1 MSLSSDASIGSKN
14 MWLIKLIAFVVLIG
28 FLLIGFLDDLTK
40 NKAAKMSNAKLIALT
55 IVRVAVVAVVG
66 WMVIED
72 T

>member
-1 MSLSSDASIGSKN
+1 
-14 MWLIKLIAFVVLIG
+14 MWLIKLIALVVLIG

-40 NKAAKMSNAKLIALT
+40 NKAGKMSNTKLIAFA
-55 IVRVAVVAVVG
+55 IFRVAVVAVVA

>member
-1 MSLSSDASIGSKN
+1 MHRLEVKN
-14 MWLIKLIAFVVLIG
+14 MWLIKLIALVILIG

-40 NKAAKMSNAKLIALT
+40 NKEGKMSNAKLIALA
-55 IVRVAVVAVVG
+55 IFRVAVVAVVT